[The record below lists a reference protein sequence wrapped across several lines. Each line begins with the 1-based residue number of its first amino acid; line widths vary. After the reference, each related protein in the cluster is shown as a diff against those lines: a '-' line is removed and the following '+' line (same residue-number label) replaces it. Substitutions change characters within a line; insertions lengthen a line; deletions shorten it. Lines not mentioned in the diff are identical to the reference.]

1 VIVVFEAPLNDDLSG
16 FTKRLW
22 ALNISHRVVFEQ
34 TQQLIVFDEKSAE
47 LVALLYDHWQCN
59 GELPEQLL
67 AQLSEQ
73 HEVIATQSNTRG
85 VDYKKIPLVITL
97 LVSSLLLSLLVDF
110 GADIESLKHFTIT
123 DFVVKS
129 SSINYY
135 NLSHN
140 FETLELWR
148 FVSPIFIHFNIAH
161 IIFNA
166 LWIWVVGNVIE
177 QRQGSVCLLLI
188 TIFAGISS
196 NIGQYYVSGPV
207 FGGLSGV
214 VYALISYAWLWDKLH
229 MDKFRVVSNALMG
242 FMIVWLVLGYTG
254 LLSQLGLGNIA
265 NTAHLVGLVCGLLA
279 VLCVK
284 IAKRLKQ

>member
-1 VIVVFEAPLNDDLSG
+1 VIIVFEAPLNEDLSG

-22 ALNISHRVVFEQ
+22 ALKISHRVVFEQ
-34 TQQLIVFDEKSAE
+34 TQQLVVLDEQSAE
-47 LVALLYDHWQCN
+47 LVALLYEHWQSN

-67 AQLSEQ
+67 TQLSEQ
-73 HEVIATQSNTRG
+73 SEVIATQSNTRR
-85 VDYKKIPLVITL
+85 VDYRKIPLVITL
-97 LVSSLLLSLLVDF
+97 LVTSILLSLLVDF
-110 GADIESLKHFTIT
+110 GADIESLKYYTIT
-123 DFVVKS
+123 DFELKNN
-129 SSINYY
+129 SINYY
-135 NLSHN
+135 NLSQN

-161 IIFNA
+161 IMFNA
-166 LWIWVVGNVIE
+166 LWIWVVGSVIE

-196 NIGQYYVSGPV
+196 NIGQYYVAGPV

-229 MDKFRVVSNALMG
+229 TNKLSVVSNALMG

-265 NTAHLVGLVCGLLA
+265 NTAHLVGLVCGFLA
-279 VLCVK
+279 VLLVK
-284 IAKRLKQ
+284 TAQTLKQ